1 MKALAMTDLRAATNM
16 EVAAVAGSTADMTR
30 ESQMPLGVIVF
41 AVVAFATEALWL
53 GMIAWWLLN
62 LF

>member
-1 MKALAMTDLRAATNM
+1 MTDLRAATNM
-16 EVAAVAGSTADMTR
+16 EVAAAAGTTADMTR

-53 GMIAWWLLN
+53 GLIAWWLLN

>member
-1 MKALAMTDLRAATNM
+1 MTDMQAATDM
-16 EVAAVAGSTADMTR
+16 EVVATAGTTVDVTR

-41 AVVAFATEALWL
+41 AVVVSGAEVLWL
-53 GMIAWWLLN
+53 SLIGWWLLN